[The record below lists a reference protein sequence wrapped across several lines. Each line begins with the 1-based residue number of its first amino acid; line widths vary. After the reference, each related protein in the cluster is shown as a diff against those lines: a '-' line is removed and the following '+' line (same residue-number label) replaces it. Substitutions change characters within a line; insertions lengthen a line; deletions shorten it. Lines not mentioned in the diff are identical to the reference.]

1 MTKQRTLSIIK
12 PDATSRKLCGKILS
26 HFEQA
31 GLTVVAAKMMTLT
44 PEQAGQFYIIHKER
58 PFYGE
63 LIDYMVSGRV
73 LVSVLEGD
81 DAVNLNRKL
90 MGATDPKKADPGT
103 IRNLYAESI
112 AANAVHGS
120 DSLENAATEIK
131 FFFPELK

>member
-1 MTKQRTLSIIK
+1 M
-12 PDATSRKLCGKILS
+12 C
-26 HFEQA
+26 
-31 GLTVVAAKMMTLT
+31 
-44 PEQAGQFYIIHKER
+44 
-58 PFYGE
+58 
-63 LIDYMVSGRV
+63 SGRV

-120 DSLENAATEIK
+120 DSPENAVTEIK
-131 FFFPELK
+131 LFFPELN

>member
-12 PDATSRKLCGKILS
+12 PDATTRNLVGKILS
-26 HFEQA
+26 HFEDS
-31 GLTVVAAKMMTLT
+31 GLTIVAAKMMTLT
-44 PEQAGQFYIIHKER
+44 PDQAGGFYAVHKER
-58 PFYGE
+58 PFFGE
-63 LIDYMVSGRV
+63 LVDYMCSGRV
-73 LVSVLEGD
+73 LVSVLEGE

-120 DSLENAATEIK
+120 DSAENAATEIK